1 MKKDDKFFAGC
12 SKEDEFF
19 GKDELSRD
27 ELNGVAGGVDAI
39 SGKKKDIQTAK
50 ALEKIGIQTAGITD
64 AAGTQKFLLDDK
76 PGIMVENAPDR
87 D

>member
-1 MKKDDKFFAGC
+1 MKKDDKLFAGW

-27 ELNGVAGGVDAI
+27 ELNGVAGGVDVI
-39 SGKKKDIQTAK
+39 SGKKDIQTAK
-50 ALEKIGIQTAGITD
+50 AVEKIGIKTAGITD
-64 AAGTQKFLLDDK
+64 AAGTQKFILDDK